1 MLLLLLVL
9 AAGIVAGF
17 LLAVL
22 LGLFIMLP
30 SLERSFVFR
39 PSIEISKT
47 PETFGVPYE
56 RHRIDTTDG
65 CTLDAWHVCP
75 PEPTASVIY
84 FHGSGGNLGT
94 AAETFAMYYMCGLE
108 VFGFDY
114 RGYGESNGSPTEEG
128 LYADGLAAVTYFNK
142 NLRSADRPV
151 IYIGRS
157 LGGPVAA
164 FVARAE
170 PPKGLILEATF
181 PSKNSLISERKFLR
195 LVKYF
200 MKYKFNTVDYLRD
213 HRFPVMIVHGDKDS
227 TVPLKQGQ
235 ELYLKLT
242 GPRTFLR
249 IPGAGHSDLHSKD
262 SELYLDSIVCF
273 AEGIKP
279 ETIN

>member
-1 MLLLLLVL
+1 MIFSLLFF
-9 AAGIVAGF
+9 AAGLVAGII
-17 LLAVL
+17 LAVL
-22 LGLFIMLP
+22 LGLWILIP

-39 PSIEISKT
+39 PSIEVSKT
-47 PETFGVPYE
+47 PETFGVPFE
-56 RHRIDTTDG
+56 RHRVESTDG

-75 PEPTASVIY
+75 DEPTASVIY

-128 LYADGLAAVTYFNK
+128 VYADGLAAVEYFMQHLK
-142 NLRSADRPV
+142 SDDRPV

-164 FVARAE
+164 FVSRKEE
-170 PPKGLILEATF
+170 PGGLILEATF
-181 PSKNSLISERKFLR
+181 PSKNSLVSNRKILR
-195 LVKYF
+195 LVKLF
-200 MKYKFNTVDYLRD
+200 MKYRFTTADYLQG
-213 HRFPVMIVHGDKDS
+213 HSFPVMVVHGDKDS
-227 TVPLKQGQ
+227 TVPLKQGY
-235 ELYLKLT
+235 ELFNKLT
-242 GPRTFLR
+242 GPRSFLR

-262 SELYLDSIVCF
+262 TELYLDSIVSF

-279 ETIN
+279 ATVH

>member
-30 SLERSFVFR
+30 SLERSFVFK

-47 PETFGVPYE
+47 PETFGVSFE

-75 PEPTASVIY
+75 SEPTASVIY

-164 FVARAE
+164 FVSRVE
-170 PPKGLILEATF
+170 PPRGLVLEATF
-181 PSKNSLISERKFLR
+181 PSKNSLISDRKLLR

-200 MKYKFNTVDYLRD
+200 MKCRFNTVDYLRD
-213 HRFPVMIVHGDKDS
+213 HSFPVMIVHGDKDS

-249 IPGAGHSDLHSKD
+249 IPGAGHSDLHSRD
-262 SELYLDSIVCF
+262 TELYLDSIVCF

-279 ETIN
+279 ATVH